1 MIRLIKN
8 TRFWLMLYLF
18 MQTLLYWK
26 YSFRVLKDFQQLY
39 SSIFFVI
46 MLVVADLVREKYL
59 LYVAILAA
67 LFCDPLY
74 TFSILTL
81 NTSYKIVITI
91 AFISLIIYK
100 RKELR
105 FIMIILFV
113 ANAGLF
119 ISQI

>member
-39 SSIFFVI
+39 SSIFFVV
-46 MLVVADLVREKYL
+46 MLVVADLIRGKYL
-59 LYVAILAA
+59 IYIAILAA

-81 NTSYKIVITI
+81 DTPYKIIITI
-91 AFISLIIYK
+91 ALIALIIY
-100 RKELR
+100 
-105 FIMIILFV
+105 
-113 ANAGLF
+113 
-119 ISQI
+119 